1 MSNFEIN
8 QSSLDRIYDQLETAL
23 ETLGKA
29 RRRGNSFMVQSAQQ
43 AVDCLHAT
51 AEEMEAVLADRRFA
65 A

>member
-8 QSSLDRIYDQLETAL
+8 QSSLDRIYDQLEA
-23 ETLGKA
+23 TLGKA

>member
-8 QSSLDRIYDQLETAL
+8 QSSLDRIYDQLEAAL

-29 RRRGNSFMVQSAQQ
+29 RRRNSFMAESAQQ
-43 AVDCLHAT
+43 AVDYLHAA

>member
-8 QSSLDRIYDQLETAL
+8 QSSLDRIYDQLEAAL

-29 RRRGNSFMVQSAQQ
+29 RRRGNSFMAESAQQ
-43 AVDCLHAT
+43 AVDYLHA
-51 AEEMEAVLADRRFA
+51 ASEEMEAVLARRRFA

>member
-8 QSSLDRIYDQLETAL
+8 QSSLDRIYDQLEAAL
-23 ETLGKA
+23 ETLGKT
-29 RRRGNSFMVQSAQQ
+29 RRRSNSFMVQSAQQ
-43 AVDCLHAT
+43 AVDYLHAA

>member
-1 MSNFEIN
+1 MTNFEIN
-8 QSSLDRIYDQLETAL
+8 QSSLDRIYDKLPAAL

-65 A
+65 S